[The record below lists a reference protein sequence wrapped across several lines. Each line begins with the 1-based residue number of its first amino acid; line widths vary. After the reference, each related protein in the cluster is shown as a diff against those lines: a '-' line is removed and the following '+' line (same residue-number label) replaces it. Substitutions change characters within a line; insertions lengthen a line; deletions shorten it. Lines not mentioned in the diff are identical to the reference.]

1 MTSQVS
7 FSKKIN
13 GLTNIFLQRKSMAHK
28 YLFPKKSTTSQ
39 ISFYLFPKNQLPH
52 KYIFPKKS
60 TTSQISVSKKIKN
73 HTNIFFPKK
82 SKTSKVSFSRKKS
95 KAIYPCT
102 MYNVLSKKKR
112 FKTLVFKL
120 PSFDCYETGG
130 SFQLCVYSIFCQTS
144 HKTSLK
150 FLLFSKK
157 SQPQIIC
164 FEEKQLKTTIENV
177 FVFLCKLFI
186 REKKYF

>member
-1 MTSQVS
+1 MTTQIY

-13 GLTNIFLQRKSMAHK
+13 IFLQKRVKPQRYPFQERNQRAYK
-28 YLFPKKSTTSQ
+28 Y
-39 ISFYLFPKNQLPH
+39 
-52 KYIFPKKS
+52 
-60 TTSQISVSKKIKN
+60 
-73 HTNIFFPKK
+73 
-82 SKTSKVSFSRKKS
+82 
-95 KAIYPCT
+95 
-102 MYNVLSKKKR
+102 MYNVLFFPKR
-112 FKTLVFKL
+112 KGIKHRFFKL
-120 PSFDCYETGG
+120 PSFDCYE

-164 FEEKQLKTTIENV
+164 FEEKQLKNTIENV